1 MAGLYIHIPFC
12 ASRCI
17 YCGFYSTTLL
27 HLQDRYIDAVCRE
40 MELRRRNM
48 EARERGGAGA
58 MESINT
64 IYIGGGTP
72 SQLSAGN
79 LRKLFHHI
87 NKVYLQPNGQTGFA
101 NVREI
106 TIECNPDDVTDEF
119 VSTLSQLPV
128 NRISMGA
135 QTFSDERLRFL
146 HRRHNA
152 HQVVE
157 AVGRLRKAGF
167 RNISIDLMFGFP
179 GETLDDWQ
187 RDIDEALALGV
198 EHISAYSLMVEE
210 GTPLYRMM
218 NQTSQST
225 HLRPL
230 EEETERKMYELLIDR
245 LTSAGYDHYEISNFA
260 LKVSHQEWDSS
271 YLKPL
276 TFDRPLCPL
285 STPLALGRGV
295 GGEAPSTFDLK
306 PSFRS
311 LHNSNYW
318 NGTPYYGIGAAAH
331 SYGTFLPSSPKNEG
345 KLYRYWNVSDIHQ
358 YIQAIEQD
366 IIPFEFEELNADTRY
381 NDLITTA
388 LRTKEGIF
396 LPSLE
401 PHYHKYLM
409 ENAKTAIN
417 NGLLQIDDNHIH
429 LTRQGLFVSDDVMS
443 DLVIV

>member
-79 LRKLFHHI
+79 LSKLFHNI

-230 EEETERKMYELLIDR
+230 EEETERKMYEMLIER
-245 LTSAGYDHYEISNFA
+245 LTAAGYEHYEISNFA
-260 LKVSHQEWDSS
+260 
-271 YLKPL
+271 
-276 TFDRPLCPL
+276 
-285 STPLALGRGV
+285 
-295 GGEAPSTFDLK
+295 K

-345 KLYRYWNVSDIHQ
+345 KLYRYWNVNDIHQ
-358 YIQAIEQD
+358 YIQAVEQD

>member
-27 HLQDRYIDAVCRE
+27 HLQDRYINAVCRE

-79 LRKLFHHI
+79 LRKLFHNI
-87 NKVYLQPNGQTGFA
+87 NKVYLQPNGQTGFE

-210 GTPLYRMM
+210 GTELYRLLKGAGVTAKRLPE
-218 NQTSQST
+218 Q
-225 HLRPL
+225 
-230 EEETERKMYELLIDR
+230 ERENEGEREREMYELLIDR

-260 LKVSHQEWDSS
+260 LKVSHREWDSS
-271 YLKPL
+271 
-276 TFDRPLCPL
+276 
-285 STPLALGRGV
+285 
-295 GGEAPSTFDLK
+295 DLR

-331 SYGTFLPSSPKNEG
+331 SYGTYLPSSPKNEG

-358 YIQAIEQD
+358 YLKAVEQD

-388 LRTKEGIF
+388 LRTQEGIF
-396 LPSLE
+396 LPALE
-401 PHYHKYLM
+401 QPYRDYLL
-409 ENAKTAIN
+409 ENARQSID
-417 NGLLQIDDNHIH
+417 NGLLRIDNNHIH

-443 DLVIV
+443 NLVKV